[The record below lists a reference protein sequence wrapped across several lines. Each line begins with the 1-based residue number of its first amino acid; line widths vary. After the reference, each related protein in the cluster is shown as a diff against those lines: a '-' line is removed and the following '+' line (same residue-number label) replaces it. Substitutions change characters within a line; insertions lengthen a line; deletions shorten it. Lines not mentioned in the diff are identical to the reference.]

1 MVRPSFESLVAEEKT
16 ETVPHTMAM
25 GATAAPR
32 VSERKRGRGRGRG
45 EGGGWDRYMRYED
58 MEIYYM
64 Q

>member
-45 EGGGWDRYMRYED
+45 EGGGVGS
-58 MEIYYM
+58 IYAI
-64 Q
+64 